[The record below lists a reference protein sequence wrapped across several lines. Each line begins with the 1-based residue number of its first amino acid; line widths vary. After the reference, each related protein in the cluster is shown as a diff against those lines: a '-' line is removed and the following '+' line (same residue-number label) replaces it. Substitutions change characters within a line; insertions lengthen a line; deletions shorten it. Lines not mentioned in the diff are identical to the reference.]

1 MIIKEC
7 TADELGVIHDIA
19 HRTWPVV
26 YASILSTDQLAYM
39 LDRMYSIPVLHEQLR
54 QGHQFFICT
63 KDDRPIGFAGFEHH
77 YGTSRSTRLHKL
89 YVLPELH
96 GSGAGYALLNAVIE
110 AAKNA
115 GDTAI
120 ELNVNRFNLA
130 RHWYQRQGFRIL
142 RNEVIDIGQ
151 GYVMDDHVMELS
163 F

>member
-1 MIIKEC
+1 M
-7 TADELGVIHDIA
+7 
-19 HRTWPVV
+19 
-26 YASILSTDQLAYM
+26 
-39 LDRMYSIPVLHEQLR
+39 
-54 QGHQFFICT
+54 
-63 KDDRPIGFAGFEHH
+63 
-77 YGTSRSTRLHKL
+77 
-89 YVLPELH
+89 
-96 GSGAGYALLNAVIE
+96 IE